1 MVDVEEKKG
10 REDESARSKIQI
22 IFLLSVRGI
31 KRKEGVAARK
41 GTYLLPDKGPVG
53 SFWWVLK
60 ICGFGLCRG
69 SCKPKWQGRGR
80 LPILRL
86 RSVALATISSTR
98 LLSR

>member
-41 GTYLLPDKGPVG
+41 GTYLLADMGPVG
-53 SFWWVLK
+53 SFWWALK

-69 SCKPKWQGRGR
+69 RCKPKWQGRGR
-80 LPILRL
+80 LPILGL